1 MKPILLQPIHIKLKR
16 SNLMLGLLVSI
27 SMVCC
32 LILIVLPIPALVQFG
47 TILLIIISSVY
58 YILRD
63 ALLLLPASWQTLEV
77 NAKGRL
83 RLLNK
88 RGQPFEPALASNTFI
103 HAKVT
108 ILNFQ
113 RNGFWLALPPVILF
127 TSTENENE
135 LRRLRV
141 WLRWA
146 KLNESL
152 TV

>member
-1 MKPILLQPIHIKLKR
+1 
-16 SNLMLGLLVSI
+16 MLGLLVFI
-27 SMVCC
+27 SMACC

-47 TILLIIISSVY
+47 TILLIIISSGY

-63 ALLLLPASWQTLEV
+63 ALLLLPTSWKVLEV
-77 NAKGRL
+77 NAKGQL
-83 RLLNK
+83 RLMNK
-88 RGQPFEPALASNTFI
+88 RGQQFEPVLASNTFI

-108 ILNFQ
+108 VLNFK
-113 RNGFWLALPPVILF
+113 RNGFWLVLPPVILF

-141 WLRWA
+141 WLRWG
-146 KLNESL
+146 KLDAPS

>member
-1 MKPILLQPIHIKLKR
+1 M
-16 SNLMLGLLVSI
+16 GLLVFI

-32 LILIVLPIPALVQFG
+32 LILIVLPLPALLQFG
-47 TILLIIISSVY
+47 TILLIMLSSGY

-63 ALLLLPASWQTLEV
+63 ALLLLPVSWQALEV
-77 NAKGRL
+77 NAKGQF

-88 RGQPFEPALASNTFI
+88 RGQQLEPALANNTFI
-103 HAKVT
+103 HARVT
-108 ILNFQ
+108 VLNFK

-141 WLRWA
+141 WLRWGKPNA
-146 KLNESL
+146 LL

>member
-1 MKPILLQPIHIKLKR
+1 M
-16 SNLMLGLLVSI
+16 GLLVFI

-32 LILIVLPIPALVQFG
+32 LILIVLPIPAPLQFG
-47 TILLIIISSVY
+47 TILLIMLSSGY

-63 ALLLLPASWQTLEV
+63 ALLLLPASWQALEV
-77 NAKGRL
+77 NAKGQL
-83 RLLNK
+83 RLINK
-88 RGQPFEPALASNTFI
+88 RGQQFEPALANNTFI
-103 HAKVT
+103 HARVT
-108 ILNFQ
+108 VLNFK

-141 WLRWA
+141 WLRWGKPNA
-146 KLNESL
+146 LL